1 MTTEKAPQ
9 MTYKHTQ
16 TDFGTNPAYRQHF
29 VSDGQGRPF
38 LRTVSGFRDS
48 EADLAVGKWL
58 DEAVQALNSQQEKSA
73 PA

>member
-16 TDFGTNPAYRQHF
+16 TDFGTNPPFRQHI

-38 LRTVSGFRDS
+38 LRTMCVFRDS
-48 EADLAVGKWL
+48 ANDIQVGQWLA
-58 DEAVQALNSQQEKSA
+58 EAVKALNSQQEKSQ